1 MRPLFYDLTELLYL
15 SHGFKTYYGIAKVV
29 AEGAKE
35 AFRANNGTR
44 FVAYSQGHDA
54 FFEIFPKYDDTA
66 EGGIDLNVPNSGKP
80 FFHAP
85 DPQSQE
91 KEGSALRSAF
101 CVRCR
106 GPDRAV
112 PLGAERR

>member
-35 AFRANNGTR
+35 AFRADNGTR

-54 FFEIFPKYDDTA
+54 FF
-66 EGGIDLNVPNSGKP
+66 
-80 FFHAP
+80 
-85 DPQSQE
+85 
-91 KEGSALRSAF
+91 
-101 CVRCR
+101 
-106 GPDRAV
+106 
-112 PLGAERR
+112 